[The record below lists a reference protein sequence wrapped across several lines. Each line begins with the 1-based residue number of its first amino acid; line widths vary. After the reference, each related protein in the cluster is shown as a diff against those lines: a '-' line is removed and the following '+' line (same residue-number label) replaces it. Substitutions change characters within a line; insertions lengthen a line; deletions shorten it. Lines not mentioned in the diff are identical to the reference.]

1 MNQAAREL
9 GMLVV
14 EEGGSTFHHNM
25 TMVLDGATGVEHNI
39 PIAPL
44 YKDVLGLWSQTDV
57 RNTPTL
63 VVSYG
68 GLSGEYWWY
77 SRDNVWEDRKL
88 ARFFPRETLDA
99 RSIRRETGPDWDY
112 WHIEV
117 AKSVKKMRDAGIK
130 IQVGGHGQLQ
140 GLSPNWEAWSL
151 VQGGFTPFEALRAF
165 TIDGADYLG
174 LSKQLGS
181 IEPGKQADL
190 VVLNSNPL
198 ENIRSTI
205 DTRYVMVDGR
215 LFDVEQDMAEVGGLG
230 AKAPEFFW
238 HRQADGQAFGEGGT
252 EPVTHTE
259 D

>member
-1 MNQAAREL
+1 
-9 GMLVV
+9 
-14 EEGGSTFHHNM
+14 M

-68 GLSGEYWWY
+68 GVSGEYWWY
-77 SRDNVWEDRKL
+77 ARDNVWEDKKL
-88 ARFFPRETLDA
+88 ASFFPRETLDA
-99 RSIRRETGPDWDY
+99 RSIRREIGPEWDY

-117 AKSVKKMRDAGIK
+117 AKSVKKMRDAGIR

-165 TIDGADYLG
+165 TYDGADYLG

-181 IEPGKQADL
+181 LEVGKQADL

-198 ENIRSTI
+198 ENIRGTI

-215 LFDVEQDMAEVGGLG
+215 LFDVEKDMAEVGGLN

-238 HRQADGQAFGEGGT
+238 QRQGDSSTFGEAAT
-252 EPVTHTE
+252 EGHGRTE